1 MDFEDVSWPILVAL
15 FCVSLLVVL
24 TWFLQFSQASL
35 RSRRG
40 GRAAQGRETPWQLPL
55 RLTHHTLTGGV
66 WGLLLRYRLGRGDS
80 EAGVKG
86 LLSSLFTFRSFR
98 EHWQRAWV
106 RALNE
111 QACRQGVSEFTL
123 HCTCSQVIV
132 FVSC

>member
-24 TWFLQFSQASL
+24 TWLLQFSQAL
-35 RSRRG
+35 QRSRRG
-40 GRAAQGRETPWQLPL
+40 GRAAHGRETPWQLPL

-111 QACRQGVSEFTL
+111 QACRQGVSE
-123 HCTCSQVIV
+123 
-132 FVSC
+132 